1 MNVNINDI
9 KNGMTLILE
18 GKLVTIVDFQ
28 HVKPGKGPAFV
39 RIKYRDLRT
48 GSTIEDT
55 FNTNLKLEK
64 AHVEKM
70 QMQFLY
76 KENDNYVFMNTNDYS
91 QMEVSSSIIGDDAKF
106 LKEGLVIE
114 IQMYEGEILG
124 IAGLDGS
131 GRTETLETIFGIAT
145 RKSGTIKLDG
155 KQVSNKNAQDSI
167 KNGFALLTEERRAT
181 GIFGIL
187 NIRENTVISSLKRHK
202 KGFYLSEKSMK
213 EDTQKYIDALRTK
226 TPSQETKIRALSGGN
241 QQKVILGRWLL
252 TDPEVLLLDEPTRG
266 IDVGA
271 KYEIYQL
278 IIDLANR
285 GKVVIV
291 VSSEMPELLGI
302 CDRIMVMS
310 GGRLAGEIDAE
321 EATQELI
328 MTYAAKYV

>member
-18 GKLVTIVDFQ
+18 GKLVTVVDFQ

-91 QMEVSSSIIGDDAKF
+91 QMEVSSLIIGDDAKF

-124 IAGLDGS
+124 IVLPEKIDYKV
-131 GRTETLETIFGIAT
+131 TETTDAVKGNTTNNAMKDATIESGYTIKVPMFISEGETIIVST
-145 RKSGTIKLDG
+145 KDG
-155 KQVSNKNAQDSI
+155 KYVS
-167 KNGFALLTEERRAT
+167 RA
-181 GIFGIL
+181 
-187 NIRENTVISSLKRHK
+187 
-202 KGFYLSEKSMK
+202 
-213 EDTQKYIDALRTK
+213 
-226 TPSQETKIRALSGGN
+226 
-241 QQKVILGRWLL
+241 
-252 TDPEVLLLDEPTRG
+252 
-266 IDVGA
+266 
-271 KYEIYQL
+271 
-278 IIDLANR
+278 
-285 GKVVIV
+285 
-291 VSSEMPELLGI
+291 
-302 CDRIMVMS
+302 
-310 GGRLAGEIDAE
+310 
-321 EATQELI
+321 
-328 MTYAAKYV
+328 

>member
-1 MNVNINDI
+1 MNVSINDI

-124 IAGLDGS
+124 IVLPEKIDYKV
-131 GRTETLETIFGIAT
+131 TETTDAVKGNTTNNAMKDATIESGYTIKVPMFISEGETIIVST
-145 RKSGTIKLDG
+145 KDG
-155 KQVSNKNAQDSI
+155 KYVS
-167 KNGFALLTEERRAT
+167 RA
-181 GIFGIL
+181 
-187 NIRENTVISSLKRHK
+187 
-202 KGFYLSEKSMK
+202 
-213 EDTQKYIDALRTK
+213 
-226 TPSQETKIRALSGGN
+226 
-241 QQKVILGRWLL
+241 
-252 TDPEVLLLDEPTRG
+252 
-266 IDVGA
+266 
-271 KYEIYQL
+271 
-278 IIDLANR
+278 
-285 GKVVIV
+285 
-291 VSSEMPELLGI
+291 
-302 CDRIMVMS
+302 
-310 GGRLAGEIDAE
+310 
-321 EATQELI
+321 
-328 MTYAAKYV
+328 

>member
-64 AHVEKM
+64 AHIEKM

-124 IAGLDGS
+124 IVLPEKIDYKV
-131 GRTETLETIFGIAT
+131 TETTDAVKGNTTNNAMKDATIESGYTIKVPMFISEGETIIVST
-145 RKSGTIKLDG
+145 KDG
-155 KQVSNKNAQDSI
+155 KYVS
-167 KNGFALLTEERRAT
+167 RA
-181 GIFGIL
+181 
-187 NIRENTVISSLKRHK
+187 
-202 KGFYLSEKSMK
+202 
-213 EDTQKYIDALRTK
+213 
-226 TPSQETKIRALSGGN
+226 
-241 QQKVILGRWLL
+241 
-252 TDPEVLLLDEPTRG
+252 
-266 IDVGA
+266 
-271 KYEIYQL
+271 
-278 IIDLANR
+278 
-285 GKVVIV
+285 
-291 VSSEMPELLGI
+291 
-302 CDRIMVMS
+302 
-310 GGRLAGEIDAE
+310 
-321 EATQELI
+321 
-328 MTYAAKYV
+328 

>member
-18 GKLVTIVDFQ
+18 GKLVTVVDFQ

-106 LKEGLVIE
+106 LKEGLIIE

-124 IAGLDGS
+124 IVLPEKIDYKV
-131 GRTETLETIFGIAT
+131 TETTDAVKGNTTNNAMKDATIESGYTIKVPMFISVGETIIVST
-145 RKSGTIKLDG
+145 KDG
-155 KQVSNKNAQDSI
+155 KYVS
-167 KNGFALLTEERRAT
+167 RA
-181 GIFGIL
+181 
-187 NIRENTVISSLKRHK
+187 
-202 KGFYLSEKSMK
+202 
-213 EDTQKYIDALRTK
+213 
-226 TPSQETKIRALSGGN
+226 
-241 QQKVILGRWLL
+241 
-252 TDPEVLLLDEPTRG
+252 
-266 IDVGA
+266 
-271 KYEIYQL
+271 
-278 IIDLANR
+278 
-285 GKVVIV
+285 
-291 VSSEMPELLGI
+291 
-302 CDRIMVMS
+302 
-310 GGRLAGEIDAE
+310 
-321 EATQELI
+321 
-328 MTYAAKYV
+328 